1 MLLLLLFIKLIII
14 HCFLMQQFPL
24 KTHLTGLPEAQC
36 EYTDPRTELCAGAVT
51 VVSNSL
57 LMATFIVMGTL
68 LAML

>member
-1 MLLLLLFIKLIII
+1 
-14 HCFLMQQFPL
+14 MQQFPL